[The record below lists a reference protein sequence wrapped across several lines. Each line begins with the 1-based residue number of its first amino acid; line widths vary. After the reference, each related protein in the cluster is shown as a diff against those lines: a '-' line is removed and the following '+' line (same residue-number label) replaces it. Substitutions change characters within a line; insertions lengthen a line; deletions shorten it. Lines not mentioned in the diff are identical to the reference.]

1 MKIMEKAFIT
11 KEDKVQFV
19 LMEKNILSKMSH
31 SNIVKLYY
39 TFQDK
44 KHLYMVMELARGGE
58 LLGRVVHHHN
68 EMQALGRIDEAMP
81 LPMAKF
87 YAAQLVCAL
96 EYVCMIARC
105 ASCAA
110 RRALRVVAVCDR
122 VCLRVWCLR
131 VWLRVAAERLG
142 EREEWN
148 GEGAGGRGG

>member
-1 MKIMEKAFIT
+1 MVHAKFKRTDQEYAVKIMEKAFIT

-96 EYVCMIARC
+96 EYVCMMVCC
-105 ASCAA
+105 APC
-110 RRALRVVAVCDR
+110 LRVVAAR
-122 VCLRVWCLR
+122 
-131 VWLRVAAERLG
+131 
-142 EREEWN
+142 
-148 GEGAGGRGG
+148 RGCAS